1 MVEVNVTLSR
11 NERVEISKEELIC
24 AVVKLIYEGAGVSS
38 SQYLLSGNVV
48 YDRNAGGHNN
58 DIETVFV
65 REATQVDFDTFKTIA
80 FLENYLL
87 D

>member
-1 MVEVNVTLSR
+1 MVKVNAVLSR
-11 NERVEISKEELIC
+11 NEQVEVSKEEIIGT
-24 AVVKLIYEGAGVSS
+24 VVKLIYKGADINPSE
-38 SQYLLSGNVV
+38 YLLSGDVV
-48 YDRNAGGHNN
+48 YDKNVGGHNN
-58 DIETVFV
+58 DYETVFI